1 MSSTSSITDVA
12 PLARVSKATVSRI
25 LSGRRTKDDNI
36 AKRVR
41 DAAEQ
46 LNYQANS
53 AASALRSDTTNTI
66 GLIMPGPTDPL
77 AARLLAEL
85 EPEVNRSGRQLL
97 LGLGDD
103 QRTQAER
110 IEAMLARRVDG
121 LVVMPPQDANTAA
134 FLDDYVGMTS
144 LVQAFGH
151 STSFHVNWVGVD
163 ESASMKLML
172 SHLAEYNADSIA
184 FLSGNVN
191 SASAAELF
199 ATLQTST
206 RVMNLMTEPGWTTF
220 GDNSA
225 KRGYHD
231 VMRLFGDKGNRPNAL
246 ICATDDVAIG
256 ALMALN
262 QLGIRVP
269 DEVKVIG
276 SGDSPAAAIADPP
289 LSSILPPCRLIAHEA
304 LRLISVS
311 ASSKHWLPA
320 HTAYPPQ
327 LVQRESTS
335 GPRFGSSDMALPDDE
350 S

>member
-1 MSSTSSITDVA
+1 
-12 PLARVSKATVSRI
+12 
-25 LSGRRTKDDNI
+25 
-36 AKRVR
+36 
-41 DAAEQ
+41 
-46 LNYQANS
+46 
-53 AASALRSDTTNTI
+53 
-66 GLIMPGPTDPL
+66 
-77 AARLLAEL
+77 
-85 EPEVNRSGRQLL
+85 
-97 LGLGDD
+97 
-103 QRTQAER
+103 
-110 IEAMLARRVDG
+110 
-121 LVVMPPQDANTAA
+121 MPPQDANTAA
-134 FLDDYVGMTS
+134 FLDDHVGMTS

>member
-1 MSSTSSITDVA
+1 
-12 PLARVSKATVSRI
+12 
-25 LSGRRTKDDNI
+25 
-36 AKRVR
+36 
-41 DAAEQ
+41 
-46 LNYQANS
+46 
-53 AASALRSDTTNTI
+53 
-66 GLIMPGPTDPL
+66 
-77 AARLLAEL
+77 
-85 EPEVNRSGRQLL
+85 
-97 LGLGDD
+97 
-103 QRTQAER
+103 
-110 IEAMLARRVDG
+110 
-121 LVVMPPQDANTAA
+121 
-134 FLDDYVGMTS
+134 MTS

-172 SHLAEYNADSIA
+172 SHLAEYNANSIA

-276 SGDSPAAAIADPP
+276 SGDSPRRPSPTRRSRRFSRRAG
-289 LSSILPPCRLIAHEA
+289 SSPMKRCD
-304 LRLISVS
+304 SS
-311 ASSKHWLPA
+311 ASVPA
-320 HTAYPPQ
+320 ANTGF
-327 LVQRESTS
+327 RRT
-335 GPRFGSSDMALPDDE
+335 PRTRCS
-350 S
+350 

>member
-12 PLARVSKATVSRI
+12 ALARVSKATASRV

-77 AARLLAEL
+77 A
-85 EPEVNRSGRQLL
+85 
-97 LGLGDD
+97 
-103 QRTQAER
+103 
-110 IEAMLARRVDG
+110 ARRVDG

-191 SASAAELF
+191 SDSAAELF

-231 VMRLFGDKGNRPNAL
+231 VMRLFGDKGNRPYAL

>member
-12 PLARVSKATVSRI
+12 ALARVSKATVSRV

-110 IEAMLARRVDG
+110 IEAMLARQVDG

-206 RVMNLMTEPGWTTF
+206 RVMNLMTEPGWTT
-220 GDNSA
+220 
-225 KRGYHD
+225 
-231 VMRLFGDKGNRPNAL
+231 FGDKGNRPNAL

>member
-1 MSSTSSITDVA
+1 
-12 PLARVSKATVSRI
+12 
-25 LSGRRTKDDNI
+25 
-36 AKRVR
+36 
-41 DAAEQ
+41 
-46 LNYQANS
+46 
-53 AASALRSDTTNTI
+53 
-66 GLIMPGPTDPL
+66 MPGPTDPL

-103 QRTQAER
+103 QRTQTER

-134 FLDDYVGMTS
+134 FLDDYIGMTS

-151 STSFHVNWVGVD
+151 STSFH
-163 ESASMKLML
+163 
-172 SHLAEYNADSIA
+172 LAEYNANSIA

>member
-1 MSSTSSITDVA
+1 
-12 PLARVSKATVSRI
+12 
-25 LSGRRTKDDNI
+25 
-36 AKRVR
+36 
-41 DAAEQ
+41 
-46 LNYQANS
+46 
-53 AASALRSDTTNTI
+53 
-66 GLIMPGPTDPL
+66 
-77 AARLLAEL
+77 
-85 EPEVNRSGRQLL
+85 
-97 LGLGDD
+97 
-103 QRTQAER
+103 
-110 IEAMLARRVDG
+110 
-121 LVVMPPQDANTAA
+121 MPPQDANTAA
-134 FLDDYVGMTS
+134 FLDDPRRHDLAASGV
-144 LVQAFGH
+144 GH

-172 SHLAEYNADSIA
+172 SHLAEYNANSIA

-276 SGDSPAAAIADPP
+276 SGDSPAAASRPAALVDSPAV
-289 LSSILPPCRLIAHEA
+289 RLIAHEA

>member
-12 PLARVSKATVSRI
+12 ALARVSKATASRV

-103 QRTQAER
+103 QRTQTER

-121 LVVMPPQDANTAA
+121 LVVMPPQD
-134 FLDDYVGMTS
+134 
-144 LVQAFGH
+144 
-151 STSFHVNWVGVD
+151 
-163 ESASMKLML
+163 
-172 SHLAEYNADSIA
+172 
-184 FLSGNVN
+184 
-191 SASAAELF
+191 ASAAELF

>member
-1 MSSTSSITDVA
+1 
-12 PLARVSKATVSRI
+12 
-25 LSGRRTKDDNI
+25 
-36 AKRVR
+36 
-41 DAAEQ
+41 
-46 LNYQANS
+46 
-53 AASALRSDTTNTI
+53 
-66 GLIMPGPTDPL
+66 
-77 AARLLAEL
+77 
-85 EPEVNRSGRQLL
+85 
-97 LGLGDD
+97 
-103 QRTQAER
+103 
-110 IEAMLARRVDG
+110 
-121 LVVMPPQDANTAA
+121 
-134 FLDDYVGMTS
+134 
-144 LVQAFGH
+144 
-151 STSFHVNWVGVD
+151 
-163 ESASMKLML
+163 MKLML

-191 SASAAELF
+191 SDSAAELF

-256 ALMALN
+256 ASMALN
-262 QLGIRVP
+262 QLGSVCRTSQGHWVGRLP
-269 DEVKVIG
+269 RG
-276 SGDSPAAAIADPP
+276 GIADPP
-289 LSSILPPCRLIAHEA
+289 LSSILPPCRLIAREA

>member
-1 MSSTSSITDVA
+1 
-12 PLARVSKATVSRI
+12 
-25 LSGRRTKDDNI
+25 
-36 AKRVR
+36 
-41 DAAEQ
+41 
-46 LNYQANS
+46 
-53 AASALRSDTTNTI
+53 
-66 GLIMPGPTDPL
+66 
-77 AARLLAEL
+77 
-85 EPEVNRSGRQLL
+85 
-97 LGLGDD
+97 
-103 QRTQAER
+103 
-110 IEAMLARRVDG
+110 
-121 LVVMPPQDANTAA
+121 MPPQDANTAA
-134 FLDDYVGMTS
+134 FLDDHVGMTS

-172 SHLAEYNADSIA
+172 SHLAEYNANSIA